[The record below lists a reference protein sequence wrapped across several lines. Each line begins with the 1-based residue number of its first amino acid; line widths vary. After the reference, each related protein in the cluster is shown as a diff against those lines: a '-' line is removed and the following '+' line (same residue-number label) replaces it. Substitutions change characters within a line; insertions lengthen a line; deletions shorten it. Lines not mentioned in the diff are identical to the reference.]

1 MMSNSSINTYL
12 IFTDLDGTF
21 LNNDDFSFG
30 DNIKL
35 TKKLLKLG
43 HHVIINSS
51 KTFAEIHDLL
61 NHNNLTL
68 PVICETGGGV
78 YLPNNHSS
86 SNTKQSVYPG
96 YTSFYEAPKISQIE
110 SDLSSALM
118 DFKDDF
124 DFFDDLDKKEQE
136 NLSNLKDD
144 GLILASKRVFTKLIV
159 WKSNMNKLTRL
170 TSVLESFNL
179 NIIKG
184 ARFCHLCSSFSKGKS
199 MNLLASYYKQK
210 YRKTLFKT
218 IAIGDS
224 SNDIDMLM
232 QADISCIVNSVGNS
246 KIDNKELLK
255 NSIKS
260 ISPAPLGWQE
270 CIREIVTLGD
280 M

>member
-1 MMSNSSINTYL
+1 MTSSSSINTYL

-21 LNNDDFSFG
+21 LHNDDFSFG
-30 DNIKL
+30 DNINL
-35 TKKLLKLG
+35 TKKLQKLG
-43 HHVIINSS
+43 HSVIINSS
-51 KTFAEIHDLL
+51 KTFAEIYELL
-61 NHNNLTL
+61 SRNNLTL

-78 YLPNNHSS
+78 YLPNDHPKIN
-86 SNTKQSVYPG
+86 KESVYPG
-96 YTSFYEAPKISQIE
+96 YTSLYEAPKISEIQ
-110 SDLSSALM
+110 SDLYSVLT

-170 TSVLESFNL
+170 ASILESLNL

-199 MNLLASYYKQK
+199 MNLLTSYYKQK
-210 YRKTLFKT
+210 YRKKLFKT

-232 QADISCIVNSVGNS
+232 QADIPCIVNSIGNS

-260 ISPAPLGWQE
+260 TSPAPLGWQE
-270 CIREIVTLGD
+270 CIGEIVTLGD